1 MIQRDKNAIL
11 EQNEIDAIK
20 INQDIIKRMA
30 DNSQKIKNFFLAM
43 CAIVAALMGKQQAQI
58 TCYFLLAFMAIAIV
72 FWTMDAKY
80 LQLERQFR
88 KHHMA
93 IVSGSIGFLEQWN
106 FNPKQYS
113 KDCILKVMFS
123 FSLMI
128 YPSAILIAI
137 VAYLLLLFPCS

>member
-43 CAIVAALMGKQQAQI
+43 CAIVVALMGKQQAQI

>member
-43 CAIVAALMGKQQAQI
+43 CAIVVALMGKQQAQI

-72 FWTMDAKY
+72 FWVMDAKY